1 MVLKN
6 LFFVFVILL
15 SLNSAYAEDTSY
27 IDKKDFNLEIQK
39 INDEMIQLKKSHAEL
54 HKINDAMMQLKKSHT
69 ELKETV
75 NGQNKTIDDLHRLIE
90 TKEDQIQKNIN
101 TVKQETQTR
110 MLDIDQKI
118 SVRTVLWIVITII
131 VLLVCGAVYIIL
143 RKKLMLSSRTLDEQI
158 IKTRET
164 LESEAMKLDNK
175 LMELLETQLQILKN
189 QTQVS
194 PQQENEIDHSLA
206 LRVGEEIHR
215 MRKRIENMPE
225 DTKGLGALKNSLMRL
240 EEEFNENG
248 YEIIELA
255 GKLYNDSIMANTRF
269 ILSDELK
276 IGENIISKVI
286 KPQINYR
293 GILIKTADIEVSSG
307 G

>member
-1 MVLKN
+1 MVLKY
-6 LFFVFVILL
+6 LIFIFFILL
-15 SLNSAYAEDTSY
+15 SLNSAYAQDTSY
-27 IDKKDFNLEIQK
+27 VDKKDFNVEIQ
-39 INDEMIQLKKSHAEL
+39 
-54 HKINDAMMQLKKSHT
+54 KINDAMMQLKKSHT

-75 NGQNKTIDDLHRLIE
+75 NGQNKKINDLHSLIG
-90 TKEDQIQKNIN
+90 TKEKQIQKNVD

-143 RKKLMLSSRTLDEQI
+143 RKKLVLSSRTLDEQI

-164 LESEAMKLDNK
+164 LEAEAMKLDNK
-175 LMELLETQLQILKN
+175 LMEVLETQLQLLKE
-189 QTQVS
+189 QPQV
-194 PQQENEIDHSLA
+194 PRQQETEIDHSLA

-240 EEEFNENG
+240 EEEFNETG
-248 YEIIELA
+248 YEIINLLEKPYVDGLRVKA
-255 GKLYNDSIMANTRF
+255 RF
-269 ILSDELK
+269 VPSDDLK
-276 IGENIISKVI
+276 PGEEIITKII
-286 KPQINYR
+286 KPQINYK
-293 GILIKTADIEVSSG
+293 GVLINIAEIEVSTG

>member
-1 MVLKN
+1 MVMKN
-6 LFFVFVILL
+6 LIFAIFILL
-15 SLNSAYAEDTSY
+15 SLSSAYAQDTSY
-27 IDKKDFNLEIQK
+27 VEKKEFNAEIQ
-39 INDEMIQLKKSHAEL
+39 
-54 HKINDAMMQLKKSHT
+54 KINDAMMQLKKSHA

-75 NGQNKTIDDLHRLIE
+75 NGQNKKINDLHKLIE
-90 TKEDQIQKNIN
+90 TKEEQIQKNVD

-110 MLDIDQKI
+110 MLDMDEKI

-143 RKKLMLSSRTLDEQI
+143 RKKLVLSSRTLDEQI

-164 LESEAMKLDNK
+164 LETEAMKLDNK
-175 LMELLETQLQILKN
+175 LMEVLGTQLQLLKE
-189 QTQVS
+189 QSQATQ
-194 PQQENEIDHSLA
+194 QQETEIDHSLA

-240 EEEFNENG
+240 DEEFNNNG

-255 GKLYNDSIMANTRF
+255 GKLYNDSIIANTRF
-269 ILSDELK
+269 ISSDELK
-276 IGENIISKVI
+276 VGENIISKVI

-293 GILIKTADIEVSSG
+293 GVLIKAADIEVSSG

>member
-1 MVLKN
+1 MVLKY
-6 LFFVFVILL
+6 LIFIFFILL
-15 SLNSAYAEDTSY
+15 SLNSAYAQDTSY
-27 IDKKDFNLEIQK
+27 VDKKDFNVEIQ
-39 INDEMIQLKKSHAEL
+39 
-54 HKINDAMMQLKKSHT
+54 KINDAMMQLKKSHT

-75 NGQNKTIDDLHRLIE
+75 NGQNKKINDLHSLIG
-90 TKEDQIQKNIN
+90 TKEKQIQKNVD

-143 RKKLMLSSRTLDEQI
+143 RKKLVLSSRTLDEQI

-164 LESEAMKLDNK
+164 LETEAMKLDNK
-175 LMELLETQLQILKN
+175 LMEVLETQLQLLKE
-189 QTQVS
+189 QPQV
-194 PQQENEIDHSLA
+194 PRQQETEIDHSLA

-240 EEEFNENG
+240 EEEFNETG
-248 YEIIELA
+248 YEIINLLEKPYVDGLRVKA
-255 GKLYNDSIMANTRF
+255 RF
-269 ILSDELK
+269 VPSDDLK
-276 IGENIISKVI
+276 PGEEIITKII
-286 KPQINYR
+286 KPQINYK
-293 GILIKTADIEVSSG
+293 GVLINIAEIEVSTG

>member
-1 MVLKN
+1 MVMKSTIFLI
-6 LFFVFVILL
+6 FILL
-15 SLNSAYAEDTSY
+15 NLNNAYAQDISY
-27 IDKKDFNLEIQK
+27 VEKKEFNAEIQK
-39 INDEMIQLKKSHAEL
+39 N
-54 HKINDAMMQLKKSHT
+54 NDAMMQLKKSNA

-75 NGQNKTIDDLHRLIE
+75 NGQNKKIDDLHRLIE
-90 TKEDQIQKNIN
+90 TKEELIQKNVD

-131 VLLVCGAVYIIL
+131 VLLVSSAVYIIL
-143 RKKLMLSSRTLDEQI
+143 RKKLVLSSRTLDEQI

-164 LESEAMKLDNK
+164 LETEAIKLDNK
-175 LMELLETQLQILKN
+175 LMEVLETQLQLLKE
-189 QTQVS
+189 QPQV
-194 PQQENEIDHSLA
+194 PRQQKTEIDHSLA

-240 EEEFNENG
+240 EEEFNETG
-248 YEIIELA
+248 YEIIDLL
-255 GKLYNDSIMANTRF
+255 GKPWNDGLTVSARF
-269 ILSDELK
+269 VPSDELK
-276 IGENIISKVI
+276 PGEQIITKII
-286 KPQINYR
+286 KPQINYK
-293 GILIKTADIEVSSG
+293 GVLVKAAEIEVSTG

>member
-1 MVLKN
+1 MVMKN
-6 LFFVFVILL
+6 LIFAIFILL
-15 SLNSAYAEDTSY
+15 SLSSAYAQDTSY
-27 IDKKDFNLEIQK
+27 VEKKEFNAEIQ
-39 INDEMIQLKKSHAEL
+39 
-54 HKINDAMMQLKKSHT
+54 KINDAMMQLKKSHA
-69 ELKETV
+69 ELKGTV
-75 NGQNKTIDDLHRLIE
+75 NGQNKKINDLHRLIE
-90 TKEDQIQKNIN
+90 TKEEHIQKNVD

-143 RKKLMLSSRTLDEQI
+143 RKKLVLSSRTLDEQI

-164 LESEAMKLDNK
+164 LETEAMKLDNK
-175 LMELLETQLQILKN
+175 LMEVLETQLQLLKE
-189 QTQVS
+189 QPQATQ
-194 PQQENEIDHSLA
+194 QQETEIDHSLA

-248 YEIIELA
+248 YEIIDLL
-255 GKLYNDSIMANTRF
+255 GKVWNDGLTVEARF
-269 ILSDELK
+269 VPSDDLK
-276 IGENIISKVI
+276 PGEEIITKII
-286 KPQINYR
+286 KPQINFK
-293 GILIKTADIEVSSG
+293 GVLIKAAEIEVSTG